1 MTVLHDNLPF
11 VTCSRCGQLMRLVR
25 TMPRCGILP
34 ELHVFA
40 CPACGDIETKGIPS
54 GESSLSDHRLDR

>member
-11 VTCSRCGQLMRLVR
+11 ITCTRCGQLMRLVR
-25 TMPRCGILP
+25 AMPRCGILP

-40 CPACGDIETKGIPS
+40 CPSCGDIETKGIPS
-54 GESSLSDHRLDR
+54 VEASPPDRRLER